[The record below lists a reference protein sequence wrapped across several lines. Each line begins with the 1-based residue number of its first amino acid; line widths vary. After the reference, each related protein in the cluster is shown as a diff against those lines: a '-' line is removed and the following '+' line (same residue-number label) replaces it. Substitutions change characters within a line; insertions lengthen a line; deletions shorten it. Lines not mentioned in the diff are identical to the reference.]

1 MNKVYII
8 GVGAEGV
15 SSLSA
20 AALELVRQAELL
32 IGGERLLAMFP
43 EVTAQKKA
51 IRQNLGAIAK
61 AIRDTTGNKKIRV
74 LASGDP
80 DFFGIAAYLIEHL
93 GKDSIEIVPNISSMQ
108 LAFARIKESWE
119 DASFISVHA
128 RPVDDVLKV
137 VRNSNKI
144 CLFTDGK
151 NTPDA
156 IGRFLLDSGIRDFKA
171 FVCQDLGAKKEKI
184 FEGSL
189 EQLSRQKFSTLN
201 VLILL
206 RETESRIQETGVR
219 VKNSSLRLGMPDK
232 EFHQLKFEKGLITK
246 MEVRAVSLAKMSIRE
261 DSIVWDIGAGSGA
274 VSIEASFLAN
284 RGKVYAVEK
293 DEERQGIIGKNI
305 EKFGAVNVKI
315 VKACAPDGLESL
327 PDPDSV
333 FIGGSGGKI
342 KEILDSCCRRIRKG
356 GCIVINIA
364 TLENLAMALK
374 KLEERG
380 LDAEIVY
387 LSAARGKKIKDLHRL
402 EGMNPVFIITARLLA
417 RKTG

>member
-1 MNKVYII
+1 MDKVYII

-15 SSLSA
+15 SSLNS
-20 AALELVRQAELL
+20 AALELVRQTELL

-43 EVTAQKKA
+43 DVPAQKIA
-51 IRQNLGAIAK
+51 IREDLGTIVK
-61 AIRDTTGNKKIRV
+61 AIRDNSGNKKIIV

-80 DFFGIAAYLIEHL
+80 DFFGIAGYLIKHL
-93 GKDSIEIVPNISSMQ
+93 GKDTIEIVPNVSSMQ

-119 DASFISVHA
+119 DASFLSVHA
-128 RPVDDVLKV
+128 RPVDEVLKV

-144 CLFTDGK
+144 FLFTDGK

-156 IGRFLLDSGIRDFKA
+156 IGRFLLDRGIRDFKA
-171 FVCQDLGAKKEKI
+171 FVCQDLGSEKEKI

-189 EQLSRQKFSTLN
+189 EQLSRRKFSPLN

-206 RETESRIQETGVR
+206 RETGDRIQNTGYSR
-219 VKNSSLRLGMPDK
+219 QNSSLRLGVPDE

-246 MEVRAVSLAKMSIRE
+246 MEVRAVSLAKMGIRE
-261 DSIVWDIGAGSGA
+261 DSIIWDIGAGSGA
-274 VSIEASFLAN
+274 VSIEASFLAS

-293 DEERQGIIGKNI
+293 DEERLGIVAKNI
-305 EKFGAVNVKI
+305 EKFCAGNVQI
-315 VKACAPDGLESL
+315 VKACAPEGLESL

-342 KEILDSCCRRIRKG
+342 KEILDNCCQRIKRG
-356 GCIVINIA
+356 GHIVANIA
-364 TLENLAMALK
+364 TLENLDMALK

-402 EGMNPVFIITARLLA
+402 EGMNPVFIISAKLELQ
-417 RKTG
+417 